1 MHTFVYKNN
10 KTGQKIYSD
19 KKLDLKK
26 LKGFELVME
35 AKNTQ
40 MKTSKTYKKKYK
52 K

>member
-1 MHTFVYKNN
+1 MQKFVYKNI

-19 KKLDLKK
+19 KRLD

-40 MKTSKTYKKKYK
+40 MKTSKTYKKK
-52 K
+52 